1 MILERVT
8 KPWGLYI
15 TKERGK
21 SPWNPNKERWLK
33 FLVFNPGHSLSLQ
46 SHEHREEWW
55 EVKMGSGLVTIGY
68 KVYIV
73 KKGWNGYIAKGVK
86 HRVQNDGPGLLV
98 IKEHAEAAEGE
109 ILSETDLTR
118 YVDQYGRV

>member
-1 MILERVT
+1 M
-8 KPWGLYI
+8 
-15 TKERGK
+15 
-21 SPWNPNKERWLK
+21 
-33 FLVFNPGHSLSLQ
+33 VFNSGHSLSLQ

-55 EVKMGSGLVTIGY
+55 EVCKGSGLVTIGEW
-68 KVYIV
+68 VGIV
-73 KKGWNGYIAKGVK
+73 KKGWTGHIPKGVK

-118 YVDQYGRV
+118 YADQYGRV